1 MQVTYNSPNRSHHY
15 RYASALARAGCLRAF
30 VSGFPRFSPRAALP
44 DVPVVRADHLQ
55 NLYLA
60 ALRFRAPARLS
71 EALADGAKLWL
82 DRRSLAPA
90 RSSDLFLFYS
100 GAGLS
105 TMRRLRGSPTVCVLE
120 AVNSHVL
127 VQKRI
132 MDEENRRL
140 GVPLTGFPAREVAR
154 RAQEVEETDA
164 VVCPSHF
171 VKDSF
176 VSEGFPADRVHVVPY
191 GIPPPEPVEAHTPA
205 RPATDGTFRV
215 LYVGQLSPRKGVR
228 YLLDAFTRVRHP
240 KKELVI
246 VGPRSTPSGLEG
258 AAIPD
263 GTRFTGVLKGAEL
276 ARAYRE
282 ADVFVL
288 PTLEEGLAL
297 VLGEALAHG
306 TPVIATVNSGG
317 SDLFTDGVEG
327 FLVPIR
333 DPEALAEKM
342 QLMADD
348 PARRERM
355 SQAAL
360 ARLQTLGGWDRTER
374 LLVET
379 LQRIATAGKR
389 TNFTTAMS

>member
-30 VSGFPRFSPRAALP
+30 VSGFSRFSPRAALP
-44 DVPVVRADHLQ
+44 GVPIVRADHVQ

-60 ALRFRAPARLS
+60 ALRLRAPARIS
-71 EALADGAKLWL
+71 EELAYLAKLWL
-82 DRRSLAPA
+82 DRRSLPSA
-90 RSSDLFLFYS
+90 RASDLFLFYS
-100 GAGLS
+100 GAGLR

-120 AVNSHVL
+120 AVNGHVL

-132 MDEENRRL
+132 MDEENRQL
-140 GVPLTGFPAREVAR
+140 GLPLTGFPPREVAR
-154 RAQEVEETDA
+154 RVREVEGADA

-176 VSEGFPADRVHVVPY
+176 VSEGFPAERVHVVPY
-191 GIPPPEPVEAHTPA
+191 GIPPPEPIEPRTAA
-205 RPATDGTFRV
+205 DGTFRV

-228 YLLDAFTRVRHP
+228 YLLDAFTQLRHP
-240 KKELVI
+240 KKELLL
-246 VGPRSTPSGLEG
+246 VGPRSQPSGLEG
-258 AAIPD
+258 ATIPE
-263 GTRFTGVLKGAEL
+263 GVRFAGVLKGAEL
-276 ARAYRE
+276 ARVYRD

-297 VLGEALAHG
+297 VLGESLAHG

-317 SDLFTDGVEG
+317 ADLFTDGEEG

-333 DPEALAEKM
+333 DPGALANRM
-342 QLMADD
+342 QLLAGN

-355 SQAAL
+355 SRAAL
-360 ARLQTLGGWDRTER
+360 ARMQALGGWDRSEH
-374 LLVET
+374 LLVGT
-379 LQRIATAGKR
+379 LQQIAAAGR
-389 TNFTTAMS
+389 RSNFTTATS

>member
-1 MQVTYNSPNRSHHY
+1 MIQVTYNSPNRSHHY
-15 RYASALARAGCLRAF
+15 RYASALARTGCLRAF
-30 VSGFPRFSPRAALP
+30 VSGFSRFSPRAALP
-44 DVPVVRADHLQ
+44 DVPMVHADHIQ

-60 ALRFRAPARLS
+60 ALRFHAPARVS
-71 EALADGAKLWL
+71 EELAYISKLWL

-90 RSSDLFLFYS
+90 RQSDLFLFYS
-100 GAGLS
+100 GAGLR
-105 TMRRLRGSPTVCVLE
+105 TMRRLRGSKTVCVVE

-132 MDEENRRL
+132 MDEENRTL
-140 GVPLTGFPAREVAR
+140 GLPLTGFPPREVAR
-154 RAQEVEETDA
+154 RVREVENADA

-191 GIPPPEPVEAHTPA
+191 GIPPPEPVEPRAA
-205 RPATDGTFRV
+205 DDGTFRV

-228 YLLDAFTRVRHP
+228 YLLDAFTRLRHP
-240 KKELVI
+240 KKELVL
-246 VGPRSTPSGLEG
+246 VGPRSQPSGLEG
-258 AAIPD
+258 VPIPD
-263 GTRFTGVLKGAEL
+263 GVRFAGVLKGAEL
-276 ARAYRE
+276 ARAYRD
-282 ADVFVL
+282 ASVFVL

-297 VLGEALAHG
+297 VLGESLAHG

-317 SDLFTDGVEG
+317 ADLFTDGTEG

-333 DPEALAEKM
+333 DPEALAQRM
-342 QLMADD
+342 QLLADD
-348 PARRERM
+348 PALRAQM

-360 ARLQTLGGWDRTER
+360 ARLHKLGGWDRAEQ

-379 LQRIATAGKR
+379 LKQVAAAGR
-389 TNFTTAMS
+389 RSNFTTATS

>member
-1 MQVTYNSPNRSHHY
+1 MMQVTYNSPNRSHHY

-30 VSGFPRFSPRAALP
+30 ISGFPRFGPRAALP
-44 DVPVVRADHLQ
+44 GVPIVRADHLQ

-82 DRRSLAPA
+82 DRRSLAAA
-90 RSSDLFLFYS
+90 RGSDLFLFYS

-140 GVPLTGFPAREVAR
+140 GVPLTGFPPREVAR
-154 RAQEVEETDA
+154 RAHEVEEADA
-164 VVCPSHF
+164 VICPSHF

-191 GIPPPEPVEAHTPA
+191 GIPPPEHTPA
-205 RPATDGTFRV
+205 RSATDDTFRV

-228 YLLDAFTRVRHP
+228 YLLEAFTRLRHP

-263 GTRFTGVLKGAEL
+263 GTRFAGVLKGAEL

-333 DPEALAEKM
+333 DPEALAQKM
-342 QLMADD
+342 QLLADD

-360 ARLQTLGGWDRTER
+360 ARLQTLGGWDRTEC

-379 LQRIATAGKR
+379 LERITAAGKR